1 MASLNKVLLIGNV
14 GKDPEIKLINSNTIA
29 NFSIAT
35 SSSWKDKN
43 TGEKKEET
51 EWHSIV
57 IYGKLAEI
65 VGQYVKAGDKL
76 YVEGK
81 LKTRKWAD
89 KYGVEKYKTEVI
101 VDQMNMLG
109 SKKEAATESTGRQGT
124 SGQVTKPADFKEAGR
139 FANNQVPDDDI
150 PF

>member
-1 MASLNKVLLIGNV
+1 MASLNKIMIIGNV

-51 EWHSIV
+51 EWFNIV

-65 VGQYVKAGDKL
+65 AGQYVKAGDKL

-81 LKTRKWAD
+81 LKTRKWTD
-89 KYGVEKYKTEVI
+89 KDGVEKYKTEVI
-101 VDQMNMLG
+101 VDVMNMLG
-109 SKKEAATESTGRQGT
+109 GKKEANNQSTSRQGT
-124 SGQVTKPADFKEAGR
+124 MGQVTKPADFKEAGR
-139 FANNQVPDDDI
+139 FANNQADDDI

>member
-1 MASLNKVLLIGNV
+1 MASLNKVMIIGNV

-51 EWHSIV
+51 EWHNIV

-65 VGQYVKAGDKL
+65 AGQYVKAGDKL
-76 YVEGK
+76 YVEGR

-89 KYGVEKYKTEVI
+89 KDGVEKYKTEII

-109 SKKEAATESTGRQGT
+109 GKKEANSESTSRQGT
-124 SGQVTKPADFKEAGR
+124 RGQVTKSADFKDNRR
-139 FANNQVPDDDI
+139 FAKPDDNDV